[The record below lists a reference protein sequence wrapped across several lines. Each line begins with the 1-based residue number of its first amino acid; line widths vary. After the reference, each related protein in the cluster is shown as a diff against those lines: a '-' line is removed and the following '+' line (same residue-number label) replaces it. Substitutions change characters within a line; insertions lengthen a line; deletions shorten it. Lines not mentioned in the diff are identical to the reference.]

1 MIKFLTTCLTSI
13 LVLSI
18 TGCMQPVPDSTAI
31 ISKQARGQCLQQ
43 MQIWRAEG
51 RVSIQ
56 DKDQAQTASYKW
68 QQHYQNYQAYF
79 YSPFSNQSLTL
90 SGNATEVKVESVHGM
105 SADEIELEKNLP
117 LAQLGYWAKGM
128 PAPSSE
134 PQFLVYDPCNRLQK
148 MQQDGWIVEYQSYTA
163 LVPVGLPEKIAMHK
177 DQIKVKLIIK
187 RWDLAR

>member
-1 MIKFLTTCLTSI
+1 
-13 LVLSI
+13 
-18 TGCMQPVPDSTAI
+18 MQPVPGPTAMV
-31 ISKQARGQCLQQ
+31 SKQARRQYLQQ
-43 MQIWRAEG
+43 MQTWRAEG

-68 QQHYQNYQAYF
+68 QQQQQNYQAYF

-90 SGNATEVKVESVHGM
+90 SGNATEVKIESVHGM

-128 PAPSSE
+128 PAPNSE
-134 PQFLVYDPCNRLQK
+134 PQLLVYDSCNRLQK
-148 MQQDGWIVEYQSYTA
+148 MQQDGWIVEYQSYTTTG
-163 LVPVGLPEKIAMHK
+163 PVGLPEKIAMHK

-187 RWDLAR
+187 RWNLAQ